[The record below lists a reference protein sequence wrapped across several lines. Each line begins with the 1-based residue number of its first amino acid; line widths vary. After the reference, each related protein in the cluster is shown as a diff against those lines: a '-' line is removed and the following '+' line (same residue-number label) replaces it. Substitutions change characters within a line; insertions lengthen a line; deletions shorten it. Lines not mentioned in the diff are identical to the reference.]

1 MNAAPKLALIS
12 NPLSYTNS
20 RSRPDLLEQMEIQI
34 EQVGGWSAQVYDDES
49 LCDAVKVALAEGCK
63 LIIANGGDGTIQGV
77 ASELQRQQ
85 RSDVAMA
92 VLPGGRTNVIAADLG
107 MRGAT
112 DALLHALLQRW
123 HNGQLQLEKRAIL
136 RLAQDET
143 PDRFGFLVNGAGI
156 ANLIEACWAFRERYR
171 RWGMFG
177 GFGTGFY
184 VAMRLISGLLGAR
197 VFPIHQARCYWNHDG
212 EAQLWSD
219 HLAAFSLTTNEVL
232 PLGVSPYAE
241 PGSEQ
246 ALKGF
251 KATVINGEA
260 TAVAWRMVL
269 GAVAKGLGL
278 SHARGVITGLPQQVI
293 IAADQELPYHL
304 DGEAYRL
311 PAGHRLTISRAEDLQ
326 LVSFK

>member
-1 MNAAPKLALIS
+1 MNSAPKIALIS

-20 RSRPDLLEQMEIQI
+20 RTRADLLDHMEAQI
-34 EQVGGWSAQVYDDES
+34 EHVGGWSARVYDDES
-49 LCDAVKVALAEGCK
+49 LCDAVKVALAEGCR

-85 RSDVAMA
+85 RDDITMA

-107 MRGAT
+107 MRGTT
-112 DALLHALLQRW
+112 DALLLSLLQRW
-123 HNGQLQLEKRAIL
+123 QGGQLRVETRALL
-136 RLAQDET
+136 RLQQDET

-156 ANLIEACWAFRERYR
+156 ANLIESCWSFRERYR

-184 VAMRLISGLLGAR
+184 VATRLISGLLGAKI
-197 VFPIHQARCYWNHDG
+197 FPVHKARCSWNDG
-212 EAQLWSD
+212 SGLRLWSE

-241 PGSEQ
+241 PGSEEER
-246 ALKGF
+246 KGF
-251 KATVINGEA
+251 KATAINGDA

-269 GAVAKGLGL
+269 GMVAKGLGL
-278 SHARGVITGLPQQVI
+278 SQARGVITGLPHEMI
-293 IAADQELPYHL
+293 IEAEQTLPYHL

-311 PAGHRLTISRAEDLQ
+311 PAGHRLTVSRAQDLQ
-326 LVSFK
+326 FVRF